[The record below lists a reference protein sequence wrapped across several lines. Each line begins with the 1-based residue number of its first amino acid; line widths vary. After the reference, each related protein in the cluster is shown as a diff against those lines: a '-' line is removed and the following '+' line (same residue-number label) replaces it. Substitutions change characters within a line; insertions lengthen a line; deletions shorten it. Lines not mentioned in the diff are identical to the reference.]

1 MITTRGLVTKKKKKK
16 KGDRQAEKVT
26 DTKTF
31 FVMKPSIS
39 DLHVCFVYHSST
51 ITLGMAFLTFR
62 LSEAHF
68 KKISF

>member
-1 MITTRGLVTKKKKKK
+1 M
-16 KGDRQAEKVT
+16 
-26 DTKTF
+26 TF
-31 FVMKPSIS
+31 FIMKPSTS